1 MEQRYMRS
9 KVRQQAALP
18 ELVVAEA
25 QAALDATWLGKT
37 ALDCAREKGHTGI
50 VDLFAKAK
58 AVNVRAT
65 HWYPFYRHTVFQMI
79 QSCITDDYAEGVV
92 LIGIQPTIDRAM
104 TCAEWPSIQEDVRE
118 AFTEQKYP
126 FYQGGVKKL
135 EFEKITF
142 KRVELQDL
150 GAEIHV
156 STMRN
161 KFAIIASC
169 CDTDFDA
176 AATAM
181 QVHNKA
187 TPEGHGKVR
196 RAWATAED
204 MYGRGSHP

>member
-1 MEQRYMRS
+1 MCGSAPAGPGGSGR
-9 KVRQQAALP
+9 
-18 ELVVAEA
+18 
-25 QAALDATWLGKT
+25 KT

>member
-1 MEQRYMRS
+1 MLHG
-9 KVRQQAALP
+9 ATWALP
-18 ELVVAEA
+18 VESELLQNVNKRI
-25 QAALDATWLGKT
+25 T
-37 ALDCAREKGHTGI
+37 
-50 VDLFAKAK
+50 